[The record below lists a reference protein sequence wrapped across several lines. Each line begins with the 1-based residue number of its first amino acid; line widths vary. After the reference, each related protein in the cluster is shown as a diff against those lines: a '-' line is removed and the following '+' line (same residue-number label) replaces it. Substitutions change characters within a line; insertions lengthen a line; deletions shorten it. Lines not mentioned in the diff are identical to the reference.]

1 MYKRYRFLGLKK
13 YEIYT
18 VQISA
23 QNAEG
28 EGPRSKELTVKT
40 LEDGMLHKCY
50 LSTCYTNNY
59 MKVICM
65 RI

>member
-1 MYKRYRFLGLKK
+1 MYKWYRSLGLKI
-13 YEIYT
+13 YEMYT

-40 LEDGMLHKCY
+40 LEDGMCY
-50 LSTCYTNNY
+50 LSTCLYESY
-59 MKVICM
+59 LHEDVM
-65 RI
+65 

>member
-1 MYKRYRFLGLKK
+1 MVPFLGLKV
-13 YEIYT
+13 YEMYT

-40 LEDGMLHKCY
+40 LEDGMLQISY
-50 LSTCYTNNY
+50 LTTGYIC

-65 RI
+65 RILCK

>member
-1 MYKRYRFLGLKK
+1 M
-13 YEIYT
+13 YT

-28 EGPRSKELTVKT
+28 EGPRSKELPVKT
-40 LEDGMLHKCY
+40 LEDGMS
-50 LSTCYTNNY
+50 LSTCYTKYY

-65 RI
+65 RLLCK